1 MRRVRVVVINLLS
14 EAEHTTHG
22 QTPHNCK
29 DFGWVIAV
37 RTVAR
42 SRRKGGVWVSA
53 PCGAWVKKLSARQ
66 RGRVSEYRERRGRP
80 AVVDTYFDI

>member
-1 MRRVRVVVINLLS
+1 M
-14 EAEHTTHG
+14 
-22 QTPHNCK
+22 
-29 DFGWVIAV
+29 
-37 RTVAR
+37 
-42 SRRKGGVWVSA
+42 WVSA